1 MDKMNTIQETQT
13 NQDQPRRRSALLYLP
28 ALLVFVS
35 ILGFNLWRMSDGVQV
50 NYPNGIP
57 PHPQIEERYG
67 IRVTGVYMAS
77 KGGMIDMRYR
87 VVDVGKAK
95 IFGHYTETSPMII
108 AQENGKPIEVTV
120 MMLHNHRVE
129 GGRVYYILFRNTDNA
144 VKSGSKITI
153 KIDDVTLENVVV
165 Q

>member
-13 NQDQPRRRSALLYLP
+13 SQEKPRQRRALLYLP
-28 ALLVFVS
+28 ALLVFAS
-35 ILGFNLWRMSDGVQV
+35 ILGFNLWRMSGGAEL
-50 NYPNGIP
+50 NYTNGIP
-57 PHPQIEERYG
+57 PHPQIEERFG
-67 IRVTGVYMAS
+67 VRLTGVYMAS

-108 AQENGKPIEVTV
+108 AQDSGKPIEVTV

-129 GGRVYYILFRNTDNA
+129 GGRVYYILFRNTENA
-144 VKSGSKITI
+144 VKAGSKVSIQ
-153 KIDDVTLENVVV
+153 IDDVLLENVVV